1 MTSNACK
8 KGTFKEETGSV
19 CMESKKL
26 EMGSR
31 DLISCLPRE
40 VLGEIL
46 SLLPTKLAAS
56 TSLLS
61 KKWRYLFALVHSLDF
76 DDTVLLQPPPEEGR
90 EELKESFRNFV
101 DRRLALQCGCG
112 SRIKKFSLTY
122 LVTNSSDVV
131 DERRWI
137 SSVVERGVLEVDVT
151 LRPRWLGPVHTDEV
165 HGNCFLPYHLFRSK
179 TLVKLRLGTD
189 TNVGKLPPDVFLP
202 ALKSLFLDTIMFDDQ
217 DLSDVLLPGCPMLEE
232 LTVVHKT
239 DFYPNYRISSQ
250 TIKKL
255 TVFYCYDFG
264 IDDGS
269 RISFDAPSVVSLNYT
284 DYALYEYPLVNLGSL
299 VKAKLDISYSKTN
312 IKRPDL
318 SGLLVGISDVETL
331 HLSPDSTD
339 LISRC
344 VKHGLVLPV
353 FNNLVTLSFGSKNKR
368 GWKLLPY
375 LLKHSPKLET
385 LIIQGL
391 DSYTGDVTIGLF
403 QVKELH
409 VVGYKG
415 TAKELQH
422 LKSLLAGTECIPKM
436 QVEFPEDVVVDD
448 AKMIQTRRDLFILV
462 GVVSTDVAYFE

>member
-1 MTSNACK
+1 
-8 KGTFKEETGSV
+8 
-19 CMESKKL
+19 MESNKL
-26 EMGSR
+26 
-31 DLISCLPRE
+31 DISCLPPE
-40 VLGEIL
+40 VLVEIL

-122 LVTNSSDVV
+122 LVTNNSDVV

-318 SGLLVGISDVETL
+318 SGLLVGISNVETL

-339 LISRC
+339 VSLLCVCVFFFVTYLI
-344 VKHGLVLPV
+344 
-353 FNNLVTLSFGSKNKR
+353 
-368 GWKLLPY
+368 KLRTF
-375 LLKHSPKLET
+375 LKHMCVCVS
-385 LIIQGL
+385 
-391 DSYTGDVTIGLF
+391 
-403 QVKELH
+403 
-409 VVGYKG
+409 
-415 TAKELQH
+415 
-422 LKSLLAGTECIPKM
+422 
-436 QVEFPEDVVVDD
+436 VDFS
-448 AKMIQTRRDLFILV
+448 MC
-462 GVVSTDVAYFE
+462 

>member
-1 MTSNACK
+1 MFT
-8 KGTFKEETGSV
+8 
-19 CMESKKL
+19 L
-26 EMGSR
+26 E
-31 DLISCLPRE
+31 
-40 VLGEIL
+40 
-46 SLLPTKLAAS
+46 
-56 TSLLS
+56 
-61 KKWRYLFALVHSLDF
+61 
-76 DDTVLLQPPPEEGR
+76 
-90 EELKESFRNFV
+90 
-101 DRRLALQCGCG
+101 
-112 SRIKKFSLTY
+112 
-122 LVTNSSDVV
+122 SSDGFLFVV
-131 DERRWI
+131 DEAVVLQSVILSPMVQDCAGREYPI
-137 SSVVERGVLEVDVT
+137 TNVTGKILKLVIEYCKNHVVVDGGDSSSSSGDALKKWDDKFITQMDLSTVYDLLMAANYLNIKGLFDLTCQGVADVIAACKDHKEIRAMFGLVNDFTAEEEAEVLKENDVVERGVLEVDVT
-151 LRPRWLGPVHTDEV
+151 LRPRWRGPVHTDEV

-179 TLVKLRLGTD
+179 TL
-189 TNVGKLPPDVFLP
+189 
-202 ALKSLFLDTIMFDDQ
+202 SLFLYTIMFDDQ

-269 RISFDAPSVVSLNYT
+269 RISFDAPSVVSLNYA
-284 DYALYEYPLVNLGSL
+284 DYALSEYPLVNLGSL

-312 IKRPDL
+312 IKRPVL
-318 SGLLVGISDVETL
+318 SGLLVGISNVETL

-375 LLKHSPKLET
+375 LLKQSPKLET

-436 QVEFPEDVVVDD
+436 QVEFPQDVVVDD

>member
-1 MTSNACK
+1 MFT
-8 KGTFKEETGSV
+8 
-19 CMESKKL
+19 L
-26 EMGSR
+26 E
-31 DLISCLPRE
+31 
-40 VLGEIL
+40 
-46 SLLPTKLAAS
+46 
-56 TSLLS
+56 
-61 KKWRYLFALVHSLDF
+61 
-76 DDTVLLQPPPEEGR
+76 
-90 EELKESFRNFV
+90 
-101 DRRLALQCGCG
+101 
-112 SRIKKFSLTY
+112 
-122 LVTNSSDVV
+122 SSDGFLFVV
-131 DERRWI
+131 DEAVVLQSVILSPMVQDCASREYPI
-137 SSVVERGVLEVDVT
+137 TNVTGKILKLVIEYCKNHVVVDGGDSSSSSSDALKKWDDKFITQMDLSTVYDLLMAANYLNIKGLFDLACQRVADVIAACKDHKEIRAMFGLVNDFTAEEEAEVLKENDVVERGVLEVDVT

-179 TLVKLRLGTD
+179 TL
-189 TNVGKLPPDVFLP
+189 
-202 ALKSLFLDTIMFDDQ
+202 
-217 DLSDVLLPGCPMLEE
+217 
-232 LTVVHKT
+232 
-239 DFYPNYRISSQ
+239 
-250 TIKKL
+250 
-255 TVFYCYDFG
+255 
-264 IDDGS
+264 
-269 RISFDAPSVVSLNYT
+269 
-284 DYALYEYPLVNLGSL
+284 
-299 VKAKLDISYSKTN
+299 
-312 IKRPDL
+312 
-318 SGLLVGISDVETL
+318 
-331 HLSPDSTD
+331 